1 MDTSP
6 PLAKS
11 LFFCYLFND
20 CFTKLRTSTRWV
32 SVCSVV
38 SAVQQH
44 SPSHGGVWG
53 RVFRQSSAGT
63 AAAGNR
69 SERGGL
75 ETMQCWMERQK
86 NRVNMSGVYFFF
98 SSPAALPNFCLVGI
112 SDPGLLFVHSGLF
125 SCGLVKSLLLWPK
138 GLAGTLK
145 AHVAMG
151 SLLYFPT
158 VFHGM
163 VPRDILVLCSFG
175 GQKVQVHT
183 RSWIQA
189 GLCDPEVPELEISV

>member
-1 MDTSP
+1 
-6 PLAKS
+6 
-11 LFFCYLFND
+11 
-20 CFTKLRTSTRWV
+20 
-32 SVCSVV
+32 
-38 SAVQQH
+38 
-44 SPSHGGVWG
+44 
-53 RVFRQSSAGT
+53 
-63 AAAGNR
+63 
-69 SERGGL
+69 
-75 ETMQCWMERQK
+75 MQCWMERQK
-86 NRVNMSGVYFFF
+86 DRVNMSGVYFFF
-98 SSPAALPNFCLVGI
+98 QVLLLCPISAFLVGI

-163 VPRDILVLCSFG
+163 VPIDILVLCSFG